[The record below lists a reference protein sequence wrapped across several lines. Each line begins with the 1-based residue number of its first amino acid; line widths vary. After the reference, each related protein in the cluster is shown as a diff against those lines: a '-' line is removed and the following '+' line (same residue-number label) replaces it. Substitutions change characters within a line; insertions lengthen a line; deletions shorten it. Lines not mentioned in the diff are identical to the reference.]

1 MNRRAIWTFIGFVIL
16 ATGMMAVI
24 LSVVGIKFS
33 FLVWLD
39 DIGRLF
45 GFVVKLLMIVFGA
58 MIMVISRSDFSGE
71 QGSQY

>member
-45 GFVVKLLMIVFGA
+45 GFVVKLLMIVFGT